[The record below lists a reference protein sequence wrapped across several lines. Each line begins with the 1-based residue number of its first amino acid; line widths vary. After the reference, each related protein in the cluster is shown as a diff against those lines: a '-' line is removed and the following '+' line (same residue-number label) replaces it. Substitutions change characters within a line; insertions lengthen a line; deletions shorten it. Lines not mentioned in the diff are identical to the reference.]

1 MIERLMKY
9 FVQLERR
16 MKRPMN
22 VKDLIAQMTLEEKID
37 LCSGVDFW
45 HLKGIE
51 RLGIPS
57 VMVSDGPHGL
67 RKQAEK
73 SDNLGIND
81 SIQAVCFPTAAGTAG
96 SFDRALLRRLGETL
110 GEECQAENVA
120 ILLGPA
126 VNIKRSPLCGRN
138 FEYFSEDPYLA
149 GEMAASYISGVQSK
163 HVGTSIKHFAVNN
176 QERRRMTVSAVT
188 DERTLREIY
197 FPAFETAV
205 KKAQPWTVMCS
216 YNRINGV
223 YSSENEWLLEQV
235 LRKDWGFQGFVMT
248 DWGAANDRLEGIKA
262 GLELEMPS
270 SGGVNSARIRKGFQE
285 GRISEEALDRAAER
299 ILAVILRYAENRDET
314 AVFDREADHEKARQ
328 AARETMVLLKNDG
341 ALPLRREQKIA
352 FIGGF
357 AEKPRYQGGGSS
369 HINAYRVVG
378 ALEAVKGKA
387 EVAFAKG
394 FDSEGDTLDE
404 TLLREA
410 VEAAKAAQ
418 VAVIFA
424 GLPDSF
430 ESEGFDRKHLNLP
443 RCQNRVIEAVCRV
456 QPNTV
461 VVLHNGSPVLMPW
474 LGGVNA
480 VLESYLGGEA
490 VGQAQVDL
498 LFGEANPCAKLAE
511 TFPLSL
517 EDTPCAKYF
526 PGGPLT
532 VEYRESIYVG
542 YRYYDKAEMGVL
554 FPFGHGLS
562 YTQFAYSDLKLDKT
576 RFKAEKGLTVSFKI
590 RNTGERD
597 GAEVAQV
604 YVADV
609 ESSVFKA
616 PKELKGFEKVFLK
629 AGEEKTVELT
639 LDERAFAYYDTAAQ
653 GWRAESGK
661 YQILVG
667 ASSRDIRLSGNVQV
681 LGAPVP
687 KGVPEAQTLL
697 PTYYNGH
704 FSRIPDAEFEA
715 LLGRPIPRS
724 WRDPKQPFTRDNTID
739 DAKNTK
745 WGRRI
750 MKLIR
755 RFVKMDGIST
765 DEMAVAM
772 IAEMP
777 VHNLSTMSQGA
788 VTQEMEEAIVM
799 LFNDEKPAK
808 AFGILIAGVGNAIK
822 KAKQLL

>member
-1 MIERLMKY
+1 
-9 FVQLERR
+9 
-16 MKRPMN
+16 MN
-22 VKDLIAQMTLEEKID
+22 VKELIAQMTLEEKIS
-37 LCSGVDFW
+37 LCSGADFW
-45 HLKGIE
+45 HLRGIE

-67 RKQAEK
+67 RKQADK

-81 SIQAVCFPTAAGTAG
+81 SIQAVCFPTAAGTAS
-96 SFDRALLRRLGETL
+96 SFDRALLHRLGETL

-163 HVGTSIKHFAVNN
+163 NVGTSIKHFAANN

-205 KKAQPWTVMCS
+205 KKAQPWSVMCS

-235 LRKDWGFQGFVMT
+235 LRRDWGFQGFVMT
-248 DWGAANDRLEGIKA
+248 DWGAANDRVEGIRA

-270 SGGVNSARIRKGFQE
+270 SGGVNSARIRKGVQE
-285 GRISEEALDRAAER
+285 GRISEKTLDRAVER
-299 ILAVILRYAENRDET
+299 ILEIVLRYAENRDET
-314 AVFDREADHEKARQ
+314 AVFDRAADHEKAHK
-328 AARETMVLLKNDG
+328 AALETMVLLKNEG
-341 ALPLRREQKIA
+341 ALPLRRDQKIA

-369 HINAYRVVG
+369 HINAFRVVG
-378 ALEAVKGKA
+378 ALEAVRGKA
-387 EVAFAKG
+387 DVIYAKG
-394 FDSEGDTLDE
+394 FDAEGDTLDE
-404 TLLREA
+404 ALLREA
-410 VEAAKAAQ
+410 VAAAQ
-418 VAVIFA
+418 ASEVAVIFA

-443 RCQNRVIEAVCRV
+443 RCQNRVIEEVCRV
-456 QPNTV
+456 QTNTV

-474 LGGVNA
+474 LSKVNA
-480 VLESYLGGEA
+480 VLEAYLGGEA
-490 VGQAQVDL
+490 VGQAQADL
-498 LFGEANPCAKLAE
+498 LFGDANPCAKLAE

-517 EDTPCAKYF
+517 DDTPCAQYF

-542 YRYYDKAEMGVL
+542 YRYYDKAEKEVL

-562 YTQFAYSDLKLDKT
+562 YTQFAYSDFKLDKT

-590 RNTGERD
+590 RNTGKRD
-597 GAEVAQV
+597 GAEIAQV

-616 PKELKGFEKVFLK
+616 PKELKGFEKIFLK
-629 AGEEKTVELT
+629 AGEEKTVEIT
-639 LDERAFAYYDTAAQ
+639 LDERAFAYYDAAAQ
-653 GWRAESGK
+653 SWKVESGK
-661 YQILVG
+661 YRILVG
-667 ASSRDIRLSGNVQV
+667 ASSRDIRLTGSAQV
-681 LGAPVP
+681 LGTPAP
-687 KGVPEAQTLL
+687 KDETESQKRM
-697 PTYYNGH
+697 PTYYDGH
-704 FSRIPDAEFEA
+704 FDRIPDAEFEA
-715 LLGRPIPRS
+715 LLGYPIPRS
-724 WRDPKQPFTRDNTID
+724 WRDPRQPFTRDNTID
-739 DAKNTK
+739 DAKNTR

-777 VHNLSTMSQGA
+777 IHNLSTMSQGA

-808 AFGILIAGVGNAIK
+808 AFGILIAGIGNAVK

>member
-1 MIERLMKY
+1 MK
-9 FVQLERR
+9 
-16 MKRPMN
+16 PMN
-22 VKDLIAQMTLEEKID
+22 VKELVERMTLEEKIEM
-37 LCSGVDFW
+37 CSGVDFW

-57 VMVSDGPHGL
+57 IMVSDGPHGL
-67 RKQAEK
+67 RKQADK
-73 SDNLGIND
+73 ADNLGIND
-81 SIQAVCFPTAAGTAG
+81 SIQAVCFPTAAGTAS
-96 SFDRALLRRLGETL
+96 SFNRALLRSLGETL
-110 GEECQAENVA
+110 GEECQAEHVA

-197 FPAFETAV
+197 FPAFEAAV
-205 KKAQPWTVMCS
+205 KQAQPWTVMCS

-223 YSSENEWLLEQV
+223 YSSENEWLLDQV
-235 LRKDWGFQGFVMT
+235 LRRDWGFQGFVMT
-248 DWGAANDRLEGIKA
+248 DWGAANDRVEGIKA

-270 SGGVNSARIRKGFQE
+270 SGGVNSARIHKGVQE
-285 GRISEEALDRAAER
+285 GRISEETLDRAVER
-299 ILAVILRYAENRDET
+299 ILEIVFRYAENRDET
-314 AVFDREADHEKARQ
+314 AVFDRAADHEKAHQ
-328 AARETMVLLKNDG
+328 AALETMVLLKNEG
-341 ALPLRREQKIA
+341 ALPLRKDQKIA
-352 FIGGF
+352 FIGEF
-357 AEKPRYQGGGSS
+357 AEHPRYQGGGSS
-369 HINAYRVVG
+369 HINAYHVDG
-378 ALEAVKGKA
+378 ALEAVQGKA
-387 EVAFAKG
+387 DVIYAKG
-394 FDSEGDTLDE
+394 FDTEGDQLDE

-410 VEAAKAAQ
+410 VAAAKTAQ

-443 RCQNRVIEAVCRV
+443 RCQNRVIEAVSKA

-474 LGGVNA
+474 LGNVNA

-490 VGQAQVDL
+490 VGQAQIDL

-517 EDTPCAKYF
+517 ADTPCANYF

-542 YRYYDKAEMGVL
+542 YRYYDKAEKQVL

-562 YTQFAYSDLKLDKT
+562 YTQFAYSGLKLDKT
-576 RFKAEKGLTVSFKI
+576 RFKAENGLTLTFRV

-629 AGEEKTVELT
+629 AGEEKTVEIH
-639 LDERAFAYYDTAAQ
+639 LDERAFSYYDTQAKA
-653 GWRAESGK
+653 WRVESGK

-667 ASSRDIRLSGNVQV
+667 SSSRDIRLTGSAQV
-681 LGAPVP
+681 LGTPAP
-687 KGVPEAQTLL
+687 KGEPEAKRLL
-697 PTYYNGH
+697 PTYYDGRFN
-704 FSRIPDAEFEA
+704 RVPDAEFEA
-715 LLGRPIPRS
+715 LLGHPIPRS
-724 WRDPKQPFTRDNTID
+724 WRDPSKPFTRDNTID
-739 DAKNTK
+739 DAKNTR
-745 WGRRI
+745 WGRKI

-755 RFVKMDGIST
+755 KFVKMDGIST

-777 VHNLSTMSQGA
+777 IHNLATMSQGA
-788 VTQEMEEAIVM
+788 VSEEMEEAIVM
-799 LFNDEKPAK
+799 LFNNQKPAK
-808 AFGILIAGVGNAIK
+808 AFGLLISGAVNALK
-822 KAKQLL
+822 KVKQLL

>member
-1 MIERLMKY
+1 MPNIKE
-9 FVQLERR
+9 
-16 MKRPMN
+16 
-22 VKDLIAQMTLEEKID
+22 LIQQMTLEEKID
-37 LCSGVDFW
+37 MCSGVDFW

-67 RKQAEK
+67 RKQADK
-73 SDNLGIND
+73 SDNLGLND
-81 SIQAVCFPTAAGTAG
+81 SIQAVCFPTAAGTAS
-96 SFDRALLRRLGETL
+96 SFNRGLLRRLGETL
-110 GEECQAENVA
+110 GEECQAEQVA

-163 HVGTSIKHFAVNN
+163 YVGTSIKHFAANN
-176 QERRRMTVSAVT
+176 QERRRMTVSAVA

-197 FPAFETAV
+197 FPAFEAAV

-223 YSSENEWLLEQV
+223 YSSENAWLLDQV

-248 DWGAANDRLEGIKA
+248 DWGAANDRVEGIKA
-262 GLELEMPS
+262 GLELEMPA
-270 SGGVNSARIRKGFQE
+270 SGGVNSARIRKGIRE
-285 GRISEEALDRAAER
+285 GRISEAEIDRAVER
-299 ILAVILRYAENRDET
+299 ILEIVFRYAEHRDEKV
-314 AVFDREADHEKARQ
+314 VFDRAADHEKAHQ
-328 AARETMVLLKNDG
+328 AALETMVLLKNEG
-341 ALPLRREQKIA
+341 ALPLRKDQKIA

-369 HINAYRVVG
+369 HINAYHVTS
-378 ALEAVKGKA
+378 ALEAVQGKA
-387 EVAFAKG
+387 DVTYAKG
-394 FDSEGDTLDE
+394 FDTEGDVLDE
-404 TLLREA
+404 ALLRGA
-410 VEAAKAAQ
+410 VAAAKEAQ
-418 VAVIFA
+418 AAVIFA
-424 GLPDSF
+424 GLPESF
-430 ESEGFDRKHLNLP
+430 ESEGFDRRHLNLP
-443 RCQNRVIEAVCRV
+443 RCQNRVIEAVCRA

-474 LGGVNA
+474 LGQANA
-480 VLESYLGGEA
+480 VLEAYLGGEA
-490 VGQAQVDL
+490 VGEAQIDL
-498 LFGEANPCAKLAE
+498 LFGDANPCAKLAE

-517 EDTPCAKYF
+517 EDTPCANYF

-542 YRYYDKAEMGVL
+542 YRYYDKAEKAVL

-562 YTQFAYSDLKLDKT
+562 YTQFTYSGLKLSKT
-576 RFKAEKGLTVSFKI
+576 RFKAENGLTLSFRV
-590 RNTGERD
+590 RNTGGRD
-597 GAEVAQV
+597 GAEIAQV

-609 ESSVFKA
+609 ESSAFKA

-629 AGEEKTVELT
+629 AGEEKTVEIT
-639 LDERAFAYYDTAAQ
+639 LDERAFAYYDTAQQA
-653 GWRAESGK
+653 WRVESGK

-667 ASSRDIRLSGNVQV
+667 ASSRDIRLTGNVQV
-681 LGAPVP
+681 IGAPAP
-687 KGVPEAQTLL
+687 KGEDMARRLL
-697 PTYYNGH
+697 PTYYDGH
-704 FSRIPDAEFEA
+704 FDRVPDAEFEA

-724 WRDPKQPFTRDNTID
+724 WRDPTQPFTRDNTID

-750 MKLIR
+750 MKLLR
-755 RFVKMDGIST
+755 RFIKMDGGIAT
-765 DEMAVAM
+765 DEMALAM

-777 VHNLSTMSQGA
+777 IHNLSTMSQGA

-808 AFGILIAGVGNAIK
+808 ALGILAAGAAGALK

>member
-1 MIERLMKY
+1 
-9 FVQLERR
+9 
-16 MKRPMN
+16 MN
-22 VKDLIAQMTLEEKID
+22 VKELIAQMTLEEKID

-57 VMVSDGPHGL
+57 VMVTDGPHGL
-67 RKQAEK
+67 RKQSEK

-81 SIQAVCFPTAAGTAG
+81 SIQAVCFPTAAGTAS

-110 GEECQAENVA
+110 GEECQAERVA
-120 ILLGPA
+120 VLLGPA

-163 HVGTSIKHFAVNN
+163 NVGTSIKHFAVNN
-176 QERRRMTVSAVT
+176 QERRRMTVSAVA
-188 DERTLREIY
+188 DERALREIY
-197 FPAFETAV
+197 FPAFEAAV
-205 KKAQPWTVMCS
+205 KKAQAWSVMCS

-223 YSSENEWLLEQV
+223 YSSENEWLLDQV

-248 DWGAANDRLEGIKA
+248 DWGAANDRVAGVKA
-262 GLELEMPS
+262 GLELEMPT
-270 SGGVNSARIRKGFQE
+270 SGGVNSARIRKGYQE
-285 GRISEEALDRAAER
+285 GRISEETLDQAAER
-299 ILAVILRYAENRDET
+299 ILQIVMRYAENRDEN
-314 AVFDREADHEKARQ
+314 AVFDRAADHEKAHK
-328 AARETMVLLKNDG
+328 AALDTMVLLKNEG

-352 FIGGF
+352 FIGGY
-357 AEKPRYQGGGSS
+357 AEKPRFQGGGSS
-369 HINAYRVVG
+369 HINSYRVVG
-378 ALEAVKGKA
+378 ALEAVQGKA
-387 EVAFAKG
+387 DITFAKG
-394 FDSEGDTLDE
+394 FDTEGDALDE
-404 TLLREA
+404 ALLREA
-410 VEAAKAAQ
+410 VEAAKAAE

-430 ESEGFDRKHLNLP
+430 ESEGFDRSHLNLP
-443 RCQNRVIEAVCRV
+443 RCQNRVIEAVSRV

-490 VGQAQVDL
+490 VGQAQADL
-498 LFGEANPCAKLAE
+498 LFGDANPCAKLAE

-517 EDTPCAKYF
+517 EDTPCANYF

-542 YRYYDKAEMGVL
+542 YRYYDKAEKEVL

-576 RFKAEKGLTVSFKI
+576 RFKAEKGLTISFKI
-590 RNTGERD
+590 CNTGERD

-616 PKELKGFEKVFLK
+616 AKELKGFEKVYLK
-629 AGEEKTVELT
+629 AGEETTVELT

-653 GWRAESGK
+653 KWAVESGK

-667 ASSRDIRLSGNVQV
+667 ASSRDIRLTGSAQV
-681 LGAPVP
+681 LGAPAP
-687 KGVPEAQTLL
+687 KGEPEAKRLL
-697 PTYYNGH
+697 PTYYDGH
-704 FSRIPDAEFEA
+704 FDRISDVEFEA
-715 LLGRPIPRS
+715 LLGHPIPRS
-724 WRDPKQPFTRDNTID
+724 WRDPSTPFTRDNTID
-739 DAKNTK
+739 DAKNTR

-755 RFVKMDGIST
+755 KFAKMDGIAT
-765 DEMAVAM
+765 NEMAVAM

-777 VHNLSTMSQGA
+777 IHNFSTMSQGA
-788 VTQEMEEAIVM
+788 ITQEMEEAVVM
-799 LFNDEKPAK
+799 LLNDKKPAK
-808 AFGILIAGVGNAIK
+808 AFGILFAGVANAVK